1 MRKQFLNIVT
11 CHPLIQQSKVFQ
23 LNCLCNQKFKK
34 KLEASLITMTKLSKD
49 AINCQFSRSCTL
61 APRARQSLRTIPGRG
76 WKDKRREGWLG
87 KTNEKIMV
95 LKITKLISL
104 QWSPYHFISGPKN
117 VLMVNHKR
125 PRLHMWV
132 RWNLN
137 FIKECTK
144 RNKMRSKLYPWKK
157 KFTIKMTQLV
167 FVLCVLR
174 SVRF

>member
-1 MRKQFLNIVT
+1 MRKQFLNVVT

-117 VLMVNHKR
+117 VSMVNHKR

-157 KFTIKMTQLV
+157 NHNKNDSACV
-167 FVLCVLR
+167 CVCVLR

>member
-1 MRKQFLNIVT
+1 M
-11 CHPLIQQSKVFQ
+11 
-23 LNCLCNQKFKK
+23 
-34 KLEASLITMTKLSKD
+34 
-49 AINCQFSRSCTL
+49 
-61 APRARQSLRTIPGRG
+61 ARPSLRTIPGRG
-76 WKDKRREGWLG
+76 WKDKRTEGWLG
-87 KTNEKIMV
+87 KTNEEKIMM

-117 VLMVNHKR
+117 VFMVNHKR
-125 PRLHMWV
+125 PKLHMWV

-157 KFTIKMTQLV
+157 KIKIKMTQLV

-174 SVRF
+174 SVLFWSHLEAVLSCFRFRVVLKNFNELPYRAWGACGSMCFSWVFF